1 MLKLIVRTIDNGVW
15 GGTGEVIAAI
25 TDVARSGSPDRCSGV
40 NLTIVV
46 LLRRVSQLSQKH
58 LGEGCECE
66 QIR

>member
-46 LLRRVSQLSQKH
+46 LVRRV
-58 LGEGCECE
+58 
-66 QIR
+66 